1 MIRISELPEANSIGN
16 NDQLILDQVDGVTK
30 KVLVSTVR
38 VDINSL
44 LEEEV
49 RSIETNIFGEYN
61 DFQVLEP
68 IPFIKDIMR
77 YYNPED
83 NELKKINYIICD
95 GTYLDGT
102 VYKKIYQHLLDVY
115 EDPTIR
121 PEISVK
127 DKDLD
132 EYTDYDYVLNR
143 LGRYFRM
150 PIKFKK
156 EYRLFKDNLVEL
168 EALTVNA
175 NINQLYTMPESG
187 ILIFAAID
195 VPNQSY
201 ESDFREGASNC
212 QGERG
217 ILIQNA
223 DATLIKAIDAR
234 VLTYNSSQARVP
246 FFCSTEVYKGEQV
259 NLRHLF
265 NPKPTFK
272 VYLIKNT
279 GYIYRIFIGGYKE
292 NE

>member
-1 MIRISELPEANSIGN
+1 MIRISELPEANSIGD
-16 NDQLILDQVDGVTK
+16 NDQLILDQVDGVTR
-30 KVLVSTVR
+30 KVLISVVKT
-38 VDINSL
+38 DISGL
-44 LEEEV
+44 IEEQIQSV
-49 RSIETNIFGEYN
+49 ETNIVGEYN

-68 IPFIKDIMR
+68 IPFVKDIMR

-83 NELKKINYIICD
+83 AELKKINYIICD

-115 EDPTIR
+115 DDPTIR

-132 EYTDYDYVLNR
+132 EYTDFDYVLNR

-156 EYRLFKDNLVEL
+156 EYRLFKDNLVKL
-168 EALTVNA
+168 EVLTVNDKT
-175 NINQLYTMPESG
+175 NQLYTMPESG
-187 ILIFAAID
+187 ILIFAAIN

-201 ESDFREGASNC
+201 ESDFIESTSNC
-212 QGERG
+212 QKERG
-217 ILIQNA
+217 ILILNA
-223 DATLIKAIDAR
+223 DAILNRAIDAR

-265 NPKPTFK
+265 NPKPTFR